1 MALPDA
7 YILSVNNNKCQ
18 ATVCCYGVVY
28 IDKLTIFWERIYQ
41 YILLLRS
48 AS

>member
-18 ATVCCYGVVY
+18 ATVCCYVY
-28 IDKLTIFWERIYQ
+28 IDKLTTFWERICQ